1 MNTLRRTIL
10 ATLVLALTPVMP
22 PALAQPA
29 ELILR
34 CDDIGMC
41 HTVNVALQRVLEK
54 NIPLSV
60 SMMVTC
66 PWYQEAV
73 EILRAH
79 PEVAVGIHLTLNAEW
94 KGYRWGPVAGR
105 SAVPSLVD
113 STGNFFPSRALFFAH
128 EPSLREVETELR
140 AQIDRGMMTGLHI
153 DYVDYHMGTAVDRP
167 DLRALVERLAAEYHL
182 GISRYFGEIDVAGL
196 YGTEPARK
204 TDTLVALAETL
215 KPGSLGLMVF
225 HIGLQT
231 PEMDALVDL
240 NSFGLSQMS
249 RHREAELEALTS
261 ERFLST
267 LKEKGVRLL
276 TYRDLVQKS
285 AR

>member
-1 MNTLRRTIL
+1 MNAIRRTFL
-10 ATLVLALTPVMP
+10 AALVLGLTRGTPV
-22 PALAQPA
+22 ATAQPA

-41 HTVNVALQRVLEK
+41 HAVNAALERALEK
-54 NIPLSV
+54 NVPLSV

-79 PEVAVGIHLTLNAEW
+79 PDVAVGIHLTLNAEW

-128 EPSLREVETELR
+128 EPSLQEVETELR
-140 AQIDRGMMTGLHI
+140 AQIDRGMMTGLRI

-167 DLRALVERLAAEYHL
+167 DLRALVEKLAAEYHL
-182 GISRYFGEIDVAGL
+182 GISRYFGETDVSGL

-204 TDTLVALAETL
+204 TDTLVALAQAL

-240 NSFGLSQMS
+240 NSFGLGQMS
-249 RHREAELEALTS
+249 RHREAELQALTS
-261 ERFLST
+261 ERFLTT

-285 AR
+285 VR